1 MNRIDRPQE
10 VLSSVYTHV
19 YCKAEKKEE
28 EEEENQM
35 GRSSTEEKIV
45 YFTLEEGEKPLYLRI
60 QRPEAEDK
68 IYRISRYMALRT
80 MLLDYCNRL
89 GLFYEEFRFTYDGT
103 RLREDKTGDQLGM
116 GDDDVIDAW
125 SAYLGGAAAAATEE

>member
-1 MNRIDRPQE
+1 MCTVKLRRKKKKKRRIKWEDHQLKRR
-10 VLSSVYTHV
+10 LY
-19 YCKAEKKEE
+19 
-28 EEEENQM
+28 
-35 GRSSTEEKIV
+35 IL
-45 YFTLEEGEKPLYLRI
+45 LEEGEKPLYLRI

-116 GDDDVIDAW
+116 GDDDVIDAQGRPCPK
-125 SAYLGGAAAAATEE
+125 AG